1 MGVGAGEG
9 LVDQICEGRPR
20 QRESAPARS
29 WSMRASRATSRDS
42 SNRAPT
48 DDVRGGCRPRA
59 GRGWRR
65 RRL

>member
-1 MGVGAGEG
+1 MGIGAGEG

-48 DDVRGGCRPRA
+48 D
-59 GRGWRR
+59 
-65 RRL
+65 